1 MYTISSSSLLIWL
14 TDLVKWKKFQLS
26 LKEYKEQPPPSSF
39 APINLQ
45 AVGESHIK
53 LKLVANKHIKIM
65 LQNHEFYSSIYAY
78 SKVPND
84 SLHAKCNFLRSFQ
97 YVVEHK

>member
-1 MYTISSSSLLIWL
+1 MQTIN
-14 TDLVKWKKFQLS
+14 
-26 LKEYKEQPPPSSF
+26 SF

-84 SLHAKCNFLRSFQ
+84 SLHAKCNFLRVKLDLEGF
-97 YVVEHK
+97 KITRK